1 MIKKS
6 GCRDPHR
13 RHLPSRPE
21 PYLGRPYLAALGFFI
36 LTAMTASES
45 IKEDV
50 SRVYYRA
57 IVLAL
62 LAERAA
68 EQDDPKVWTE
78 GVLDFA
84 ERAVKENVDLDHLDG
99 EHADFLRS
107 LSSDMLPQ
115 KSDVEAEVEAALSEL
130 REGVVETVT

>member
-1 MIKKS
+1 
-6 GCRDPHR
+6 
-13 RHLPSRPE
+13 
-21 PYLGRPYLAALGFFI
+21 
-36 LTAMTASES
+36 MTASES

>member
-1 MIKKS
+1 
-6 GCRDPHR
+6 
-13 RHLPSRPE
+13 
-21 PYLGRPYLAALGFFI
+21 
-36 LTAMTASES
+36 MTASES
-45 IKEDV
+45 IKEDI

-68 EQDDPKVWTE
+68 EQDDPEAWTE
-78 GVLDFA
+78 GVLDVA
-84 ERAVKENVDLDHLDG
+84 GRAVKEKVDLDHLDG
-99 EHADFLRS
+99 EQADLLRS
-107 LSSDMLPQ
+107 LTSDMLPP